1 MASLFGHFAR
11 FFGVLAVLAHV
22 AIGAAFAAPYAAIV
36 IDARSGETLYSKNAD
51 TRLHPASLTKMMTL
65 YITFGEI
72 RSGRLSLDTMITVS
86 KHAAAEPPSRLGLRA
101 GQKIA
106 LRYLIRAA
114 AVKSAND
121 AAAAIGDAIGGSPAG
136 FAKKMNR
143 TAKSLGMSN
152 STFKNA
158 NGLTASGHLS
168 TARDMTT
175 LGRHLFYDFPEFYN
189 IFSRRSTD
197 AGMAQVANTNRKF
210 LDAYKGADG
219 IKTGYTVPAGFNL
232 TASAERGDVRIIAT
246 IFGGQSTAQRNSKMA
261 ELLDLGFAK
270 APANAHVA
278 KPAMPTL
285 QSDDELIASIDVPD
299 EAEPSFEDEPG
310 GSAKT
315 IRLIMAVSKSPRPR
329 SRTGAPSVTE
339 TIVVAEAVVDEA
351 LANAIQDGIAG
362 ALAEATTPPP
372 ADTLEAQTVALAEI
386 PAEPEVPNGV
396 ETAAAVAVAADALAV
411 TPATPNTLEA
421 QSQAMASADT
431 LAIRK
436 AAGLSA
442 SNPVPLLRTADTS
455 APVLLAE
462 DAPAIIIPKSAQN
475 APRARPVQPAAQ
487 ALIAVASAESLEQP
501 IPQAIEDTAAVA
513 LAAPGLN
520 AEAPSDLAP
529 VALAAAI
536 IRPAKRNAPIFDE
549 VAVAPDAVA
558 AEQEVVTRVSTSGGR
573 YWGVNIGRFNSS
585 YDAERA
591 LLKTQLTESA
601 TLNDGLRKV
610 VQKGGAFDANF
621 MGLSQ
626 DQADLACR
634 RLQARAVQC
643 FTIGP

>member
-1 MASLFGHFAR
+1 MASLLGHFAR
-11 FFGVLAVLAHV
+11 FFGVLAVLALV
-22 AIGAAFAAPYAAIV
+22 AFSAAFAAPYAAIV
-36 IDARSGETLYSKNAD
+36 IDARTGETLYSKNAD

-65 YITFGEI
+65 YITFEEI
-72 RSGRLSLDTMITVS
+72 RRGNISLDTMVTVT

-136 FAKKMNR
+136 FAKRMNR

-152 STFKNA
+152 STFRNA
-158 NGLTASGHLS
+158 NGLTAAGHLS
-168 TARDMTT
+168 TARDMNT
-175 LGRHLFYDFPEFYN
+175 LGRRLFYDFPEFYN

-210 LDAYKGADG
+210 LDAYEGADG

-232 TASAERGDVRIIAT
+232 TASAERGNVRIIAT

-270 APANAHVA
+270 APANARVTKPVA
-278 KPAMPTL
+278 PVYQDT
-285 QSDDELIASIDVPD
+285 DELIAAVEP
-299 EAEPSFEDEPG
+299 EAEEEGTFEDTPG

-315 IRLIMAVSKSPRPR
+315 IRLIMAVSKSPRPKGR
-329 SRTGAPSVTE
+329 PDAAVPSPD
-339 TIVVAEAVVDEA
+339 ILVAEALVDESG
-351 LANAIQDGIAG
+351 AIAMQKGIAG

-372 ADTLEAQTVALAEI
+372 AGTFEAQTIALVD
-386 PAEPEVPNGV
+386 EPKVPTAVNDLPV
-396 ETAAAVAVAADALAV
+396 TIALQDAAAPLPPGTLDAQSAALAV
-411 TPATPNTLEA
+411 
-421 QSQAMASADT
+421 
-431 LAIRK
+431 
-436 AAGLSA
+436 
-442 SNPVPLLRTADTS
+442 
-455 APVLLAE
+455 
-462 DAPAIIIPKSAQN
+462 DAPAADLAVPTEIASLEPPAADTQPMADAAAIIVPQSAQK
-475 APRARPVQPAAQ
+475 APPARPANVAPAPD
-487 ALIAVASAESLEQP
+487 LAVASLEPAGQP
-501 IPQAIEDTAAVA
+501 LPKAIEDTAAIAPAITVEPA
-513 LAAPGLN
+513 SEPAPLQLAAN
-520 AEAPSDLAP
+520 
-529 VALAAAI
+529 VMH
-536 IRPAKRNAPIFDE
+536 PAKRNAPIFDE
-549 VAVAPDAVA
+549 AAVEASTDNP
-558 AEQEVVTRVSTSGGR
+558 EQEVVTRISTSGGK
-573 YWGVNIGRFNSS
+573 YWGVNVGRFNSS
-585 YDAERA
+585 YEAERA

-610 VQKGGAFDANF
+610 TKKGGAFDANF

-626 DQADLACR
+626 EQADLACR

>member
-11 FFGVLAVLAHV
+11 FFGVLAVVVLV
-22 AIGAAFAAPYAAIV
+22 AISAAFAAPYAAIV
-36 IDARSGETLYSKNAD
+36 IDARTGETLYSKNAD

-65 YITFGEI
+65 YITFSEI

-121 AAAAIGDAIGGSPAG
+121 AATAIGDAIGGSPAG

-143 TAKSLGMSN
+143 TAKSLGMTN
-152 STFKNA
+152 STFRNA
-158 NGLTASGHLS
+158 NGLTASGHMS

-197 AGMAQVANTNRKF
+197 AGMAQVASTNRKF

-232 TASAERGDVRIIAT
+232 TASAERDNVRIIAT

-270 APANAHVA
+270 APANARVT
-278 KPAMPTL
+278 KPDTPAI
-285 QSDDELIASIDVPD
+285 DAEDALIASAEPPD
-299 EAEPSFEDEPG
+299 EDEAAFSGEAG

-315 IRLIMAVSKSPRPR
+315 IRLIMAVSTSPRPKAR
-329 SRTGAPSVTE
+329 PGATVAE
-339 TIVVAEAVVDEA
+339 EILVAEAAIDDALVDA
-351 LANAIQDGIAG
+351 MQDSIAG
-362 ALAEATTPPP
+362 ALAEANTPPP
-372 ADTLEAQTVALAEI
+372 ANTLEAQTIAMAEEAPGVVADSAADTALAAAALT
-386 PAEPEVPNGV
+386 PAVPN
-396 ETAAAVAVAADALAV
+396 TF
-411 TPATPNTLEA
+411 EA
-421 QSQAMASADT
+421 QSQA
-431 LAIRK
+431 LALGDGSSVQESVK
-436 AAGLSA
+436 TATTELAALQTTDA
-442 SNPVPLLRTADTS
+442 L
-455 APVLLAE
+455 APD
-462 DAPAIIIPKSAQN
+462 DAPSIIVPQSAQN
-475 APRARPVQPAAQ
+475 APRARPVQPLAVPDLA
-487 ALIAVASAESLEQP
+487 IASIEPVPEG
-501 IPQAIEDTAAVA
+501 IEDTAAIASTAPNIAAEVTPAPAQIA
-513 LAAPGLN
+513 LAAT
-520 AEAPSDLAP
+520 
-529 VALAAAI
+529 I
-536 IRPAKRNAPIFDE
+536 IRPAKRNAPIFE
-549 VAVAPDAVA
+549 DAVA
-558 AEQEVVTRVSTSGGR
+558 SAPEATALEQQVVTRVSTSGGR
-573 YWGVNIGRFNSS
+573 YWGVNVGRFSSS

-626 DQADLACR
+626 EQADLACR